1 MKVLSASP
9 AIIIV
14 LALFSTARADHHEA
28 PKGFASLFNGKD
40 LGGWHGLDHFDPR
53 KLKSMSDKER
63 AEKRAKDNADLAK
76 HWKVVDDEI
85 VNDGHGVYLTTDKD
99 YGDFEFLVDWKMVEP
114 RGDSGIYLRGSPQVQ
129 IWDPSDPSEGAKKNG
144 NPKGS
149 GALWNNNPDS
159 DGRFPLAKAD
169 KPIGEW
175 NTLRVKMV
183 GDRVTVHLN
192 DQLTVDN
199 AVMHNYFDR
208 AGPMFETGP
217 IQLQTHG
224 SEMHFRKI
232 FVREIPRAKKS
243 SP

>member
-9 AIIIV
+9 AFIIV
-14 LALFSTARADHHEA
+14 LALLSAARADHHEA
-28 PKGFASLFNGKD
+28 PEGFAPLFNSKD
-40 LGGWHGLDHFDPR
+40 LTGWHGLGHFDPR
-53 KLKSMSDKER
+53 ELKSMPDKQR
-63 AEKRAKDNADLAK
+63 TEKRAKDDANLAK
-76 HWKVVDDEI
+76 HWKVADGEI
-85 VNDGHGVYLTTDKD
+85 VNDGHGVFLTTDKD
-99 YGDFEFLVDWKMVEP
+99 YGDFEFLVDWRMVEP
-114 RGDSGIYLRGSPQVQ
+114 NGDSGIYLRGCPQVQ
-129 IWDPSDPSEGAKKNG
+129 IWDPSNKKEVKNG
-144 NPKGS
+144 ADKGS

-159 DGRFPLAKAD
+159 AGRFPLVKAD

-192 DQLTVDN
+192 GQLTVDN

-224 SEMHFRKI
+224 SEMRFRNI
-232 FVREIPRAKKS
+232 FVREIPREKKS